1 MKLKYLGTA
10 AAEGM
15 PAVFCNCDYCRKARE
30 LGGKN
35 IRTRSQSIINDDLLI
50 DLPADTY
57 FHFLQNGIEGDKIKY
72 LLVTHSHQDHFYI
85 NELLMRKAPYGH
97 NMRCEKLKIFCGRG
111 VFDKLSADD
120 KLANIEFTKLN
131 HFEEISFGDYSV
143 IAMPARHYFGDDAL
157 IYIIKN
163 GDKTILYA
171 HDTGYLYEEN
181 FDFIE
186 KNNIVFDMV
195 SFDCTNVILPVSDEG
210 GHMGIQNIPRV
221 IERLESMNAITS
233 NTIRYVNHFSH
244 NGNPLHDEI
253 QKIAK
258 GIGCLASYD
267 GCEVEI

>member
-1 MKLKYLGTA
+1 MKLTYLGTA

-15 PAVFCNCDYCRKARE
+15 PAIFCNCEYCQKARE

-35 IRTRSQSIINDDLLI
+35 IRTRSQSIINDNLLI

-57 FHFLQNGIEGDKIKY
+57 FHFLQNGIIGDKIKY

-85 NELLMRKAPYGH
+85 NELLMRKVPFAR
-97 NMRCEKLKIFCGRG
+97 NMRCEKLRIYCGQG
-111 VFDKLSADD
+111 TFDKLSQEE
-120 KLANIEFTKLN
+120 KLSDIEFTKLN

-143 IAMPARHYFGDDAL
+143 IAMPARHYPGDDAL

-163 GDKTILYA
+163 NGKTVLYA

-181 FDFIE
+181 FEYIE

-195 SFDCTNVILPVSDEG
+195 SFDCTNVSLPIPDTG
-210 GHMGIQNIPRV
+210 GHMGLENIARV
-221 IERLESMNAITS
+221 IERLKGANAITPD
-233 NTIRYVNHFSH
+233 TIKYVNHFSH
-244 NGNPLHDEI
+244 NGNPLHDRITKLAKEI
-253 QKIAK
+253 D
-258 GIGCLASYD
+258 CCASYD